1 MNQITFAE
9 YFAST
14 HCILG
19 EGAVIER
26 LRRSGLELDP
36 YLVNS
41 AFIYE
46 DAKRAAMETI
56 CRQYLDI
63 GRDYGLPL
71 LLSAP
76 TWRASRERIATAGY
90 AGVDVNGDNFGFLD
104 ALRKSYGGYSE
115 KVVVC
120 GLMSCRGDAYN
131 PGDALAVDE
140 ALEFHAWQA
149 EKLADTGV
157 DFLLAATLPA
167 FSEATGLAL
176 ALAATA
182 KPYVLSFVVR
192 PEGTMLD
199 GTPLGYD
206 SSPTVELTWAL
217 ILASVRHIIA
227 ENLSLRS
234 GGWQLA
240 IGDELR
246 GKTLGILGLGNIG
259 SEIAR
264 VGLAF
269 GMEVIAWSENLTPE
283 RAQAQGARLVSKD
296 ELFQHADIL
305 TIHLVL
311 SRRTRGL
318 VGAAELAA
326 MKPSARL
333 VNTSRGPIVQEA
345 ALIDALGQRK
355 IAGAAIDVFDVEP
368 LPLDHPYRSL
378 ENALATPYI
387 GYVSRELFRTFYGDT
402 VRNIAAWLDQ
412 RAKATERTSSI

>member
-1 MNQITFAE
+1 
-9 YFAST
+9 
-14 HCILG
+14 
-19 EGAVIER
+19 
-26 LRRSGLELDP
+26 
-36 YLVNS
+36 
-41 AFIYE
+41 
-46 DAKRAAMETI
+46 METI

-63 GRDYGLPL
+63 GRDCGLPL
-71 LLSAP
+71 LLSTA
-76 TWRASRERIATAGY
+76 TWRASRERIAAAGY
-90 AGVDVNGDNFGFLD
+90 ARVDVNGDNFGFLD

-115 KVVVC
+115 KVVIC

-227 ENLSLRS
+227 ENLS
-234 GGWQLA
+234 
-240 IGDELR
+240 
-246 GKTLGILGLGNIG
+246 
-259 SEIAR
+259 
-264 VGLAF
+264 
-269 GMEVIAWSENLTPE
+269 EVIPWSENLTPE

-345 ALIDALGQRK
+345 ALIEALGQRK
-355 IAGAAIDVFDVEP
+355 IADAAIDVFDVEP
-368 LPLDHPYRSL
+368 LPSDHPYRSL
-378 ENALATPYI
+378 ENALATPHI

>member
-1 MNQITFAE
+1 ME
-9 YFAST
+9 DHLS
-14 HCILG
+14 
-19 EGAVIER
+19 AVPGHWSR
-26 LRRSGLELDP
+26 LR
-36 YLVNS
+36 
-41 AFIYE
+41 F
-46 DAKRAAMETI
+46 AAPAV
-56 CRQYLDI
+56 RGDLA
-63 GRDYGLPL
+63 GN
-71 LLSAP
+71 
-76 TWRASRERIATAGY
+76 RERMATAGY

-115 KVVVC
+115 KVVIC

-131 PGDALAVDE
+131 PRDALAVDE

-227 ENLSLRS
+227 ENLS
-234 GGWQLA
+234 
-240 IGDELR
+240 
-246 GKTLGILGLGNIG
+246 
-259 SEIAR
+259 
-264 VGLAF
+264 
-269 GMEVIAWSENLTPE
+269 EVIPWSENLTPE

-345 ALIDALGQRK
+345 ALIEALGQRK
-355 IAGAAIDVFDVEP
+355 IADAAIDVFDVEP
-368 LPLDHPYRSL
+368 LPSDHPYRSL
-378 ENALATPYI
+378 ENALATPHI

>member
-1 MNQITFAE
+1 M
-9 YFAST
+9 
-14 HCILG
+14 
-19 EGAVIER
+19 
-26 LRRSGLELDP
+26 
-36 YLVNS
+36 
-41 AFIYE
+41 
-46 DAKRAAMETI
+46 
-56 CRQYLDI
+56 
-63 GRDYGLPL
+63 
-71 LLSAP
+71 
-76 TWRASRERIATAGY
+76 
-90 AGVDVNGDNFGFLD
+90 NGDNFGFLD

-115 KVVVC
+115 KVVIC

-157 DFLLAATLPA
+157 DFLLAATLSA

-192 PEGTMLD
+192 PEGTMLE

-240 IGDELR
+240 IGDGLR

-283 RAQAQGARLVSKD
+283 RAQA
-296 ELFQHADIL
+296 
-305 TIHLVL
+305 
-311 SRRTRGL
+311 
-318 VGAAELAA
+318 
-326 MKPSARL
+326 
-333 VNTSRGPIVQEA
+333 
-345 ALIDALGQRK
+345 LG
-355 IAGAAIDVFDVEP
+355 
-368 LPLDHPYRSL
+368 
-378 ENALATPYI
+378 
-387 GYVSRELFRTFYGDT
+387 
-402 VRNIAAWLDQ
+402 
-412 RAKATERTSSI
+412 